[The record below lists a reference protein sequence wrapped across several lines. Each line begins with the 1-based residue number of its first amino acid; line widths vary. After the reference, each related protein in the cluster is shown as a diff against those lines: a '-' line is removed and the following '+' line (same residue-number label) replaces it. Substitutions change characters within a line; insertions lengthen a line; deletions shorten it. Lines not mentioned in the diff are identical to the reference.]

1 MNEETLEWVYQESL
15 EERLIYYLAEVRHL
29 SLEQAMDI
37 YYSSKLADKIYA
49 GLYDIQYLD
58 YKVLTDI
65 LIETEPRLF
74 VRPDIPT
81 GIHSAGKTLTSLSAD
96 YADRRE

>member
-15 EERLIYYLAEVRHL
+15 EERLIYYLAEVKHL

-37 YYSSKLADKIYA
+37 YYSSKLAEKIYT

-65 LIETEPRLF
+65 LIETEPELF
-74 VRPDIPT
+74 VPSDFPAR
-81 GIHSAGKTLTSLSAD
+81 IHSSG
-96 YADRRE
+96 